1 MDVNLFTEKNEKT
14 AVNINLVLHNF
25 RIEYSNDL
33 VKNLAEI
40 MLTYNNASQLGEFAI
55 APNPDAFER
64 KIELWTPWYLIRQA
78 FFINEFDPHGVRNSV
93 TTEKYIEEET
103 KRLAAE
109 NGPTKMKET
118 QRSIARL
125 DKSLKLLDVKLKILI
140 EGLYLSLNTNYN
152 HKRYQQNRNL
162 LQMRTEPFEIILIK
176 HGRKFGLSVLGVQI
190 MSQSSFEL
198 LFQFVLQMQKAF
210 SIFTEHPALKDG
222 KKYYEDIVH
231 SRIYE
236 NNRKTKSGS
245 NNTFGRLD
253 ASTIRRTGGDF
264 SFSTNPRL
272 SAIGSYKGGPG
283 DSTFGLGTLKSLIN
297 PPRNTSTIDFN
308 TIKHLQKPSQ
318 TARNYTNTERVGV
331 KKQPRSKVKYQFQE
345 EEFNED
351 ESFNDT
357 DEDLGNRRV
366 KVRNSGEKGAHK
378 AMTHP
383 QASLGPSKNQEY
395 IDQMKEIERRTINE
409 FQEPNYAPR
418 AGPSRLARQP
428 AEQRRYVSKI
438 FHKK

>member
-1 MDVNLFTEKNEKT
+1 MDTNIFPEKNEKT
-14 AVNINLVLHNF
+14 AVNINLILNNF

-40 MLTYNNASQLGEFAI
+40 MLTYNHASQLGEFAI
-55 APNPDAFER
+55 ASNPDAFER

-78 FFINEFDPHGVRNSV
+78 FFINEFDPHGARSSV
-93 TTEKYIEEET
+93 TAGKYIEEES

-109 NGPTKMKET
+109 NAPKKMKET
-118 QRSIARL
+118 QRSIALL
-125 DKSLKLLDVKLKILI
+125 DKSLQQLDVKLKVII
-140 EGLYLSLNTNYN
+140 QGLYLSLNANYN
-152 HKRYQQNRNL
+152 IKRYQQNRNL

-210 SIFTEHPALKDG
+210 SIFTDHPALKDG

-236 NNRKTKSGS
+236 NQRKMKSDG

-253 ASTIRRTGGDF
+253 ASSIRKTGGGF

-272 SAIGSYKGGPG
+272 TGMGTYQGNTGESTLGFGS
-283 DSTFGLGTLKSLIN
+283 LKSLVS
-297 PPRNTSTIDFN
+297 PPRNTATIDFN
-308 TIKHLQKPSQ
+308 KVKNIKRAPQ
-318 TARNYTNTERVGV
+318 TARNFIETERIVTRT
-331 KKQPRSKVKYQFQE
+331 QPRSKIQYQIQGE
-345 EEFNED
+345 EIGED

-357 DEDLGNRRV
+357 DEDHERIRIRG
-366 KVRNSGEKGAHK
+366 SGEKGAYK
-378 AMTHP
+378 AMAQP
-383 QASLGPSKNQEY
+383 QTSFGRSKNQDY
-395 IDQMKEIERRTINE
+395 DNKRKEVERRTLQE
-409 FQEPNYAPR
+409 FSDPNFAPR
-418 AGPSRLARQP
+418 AGPSRLTRQP
-428 AEQRRYVSKI
+428 AAEVRKYVSQL
-438 FHKK
+438 F